1 MSKKFVVRL
10 RKGGVA
16 GNIVANSQ
24 VITIDPLTTG
34 KIFPSN
40 FADGRLAG
48 RIVTSG
54 RSANFIKGI
63 IPRPTTTT
71 TTTTRAPGSTT
82 TTTAAPLLPGQ
93 TSTTTTL
100 SQSSLLC
107 NSINFQLLSD
117 GKDTGVLVLYDPLT
131 PSLTTASIGVRF
143 NFSNP
148 VLGNGEYEVDI
159 SCYRIS
165 KNSNGQ
171 VQFYTGSTV
180 TLNNSGT
187 NYFANA
193 AWGGSTGDETLPGPF
208 RYKLELF
215 LKARF
220 GRPRTL
226 ICEINKELTVVNP
239 TPPVIEISKI
249 TPIKVAPGGSMDV
262 TISYKMVP
270 ADTEIYLYILQGQG
284 AGAASDGKVRPAI
297 ADIVSPKFFA
307 GGANS
312 ILAFVTLPASLGPAT
327 KTVTIKFD
335 NSLPWLIGDFQEWNF
350 ALAKDL
356 YGKEIYFTWGNR
368 DPLQR
373 PILTRQATNLKLSV
387 VMNSAG
393 STTQDLAYPGE
404 TVYINLDG
412 LSSGTKYSLILR
424 HEWEYADDYG
434 GVALN
439 GVRTF
444 NKSWFNTNYLTT
456 DGLDGWIIGGT
467 FSGARFPAKTPVTNP
482 SSYKLTAYY
491 YPFVA
496 SGATKTVTL
505 PIQSNIPVRFV
516 SSPVTEL
523 IRVGDKRFDAASKYK
538 FEVRLMDGDGISYLG
553 VNYGAP
559 FGSVTKSLDYFNLK
573 DSRPIFHTNLEYI
586 EKRTLTTTQSIRLE
600 VTAGDA
606 ITATELGSN
615 GYRIVGCFFGESN
628 NVTSTSF
635 KISQG
640 SQFASTPANAHNPSF
655 PGHQNFY
662 YDITSPMPKGSTIYV
677 TIELNSTGA
686 YSTGNFGFVMY
697 GYRVQDQPSP
707 IGTWFVSDYNKIADY
722 RNHFKIEGGDAAIT
736 ISNLVFTPANG
747 ILNETP
753 DNNLLT
759 LNLDITAS
767 EVRTVYWRCVGP
779 NITADDF
786 DGGNSGNFDT
796 KVGTENVRGATLR
809 VKPDAA
815 TEGDEVFSIALYLSN
830 STTAQPFYT
839 IPTQFTIRDT
849 STSIDEQ
856 VKLADS
862 ELPPYYNNVSL
873 AFVVTRGVRNSQFD
887 IIANGNILMSPFLGD
902 DGSWTGYCDFT
913 GTPAGVLTITFKFK
927 ATEHIR
933 TVEITFVGNKGATP
947 PSGGIG
953 GREAGCPD
961 PDELIN
967 ISPDSYVRAGNL
979 QVGDLIWTMHEHT
992 LEYGYFSVTSVE
1004 EIKQPKLKIS
1014 FSNDRDVTVSLTHR
1028 FLSDDN
1034 QYVWARDLREGSWV
1048 QARDGR
1054 VQVIKLAK
1062 ANVGPVIKLEIDRA
1076 HTYIVNGFISHNV
1089 KSVIER

>member
-1 MSKKFVVRL
+1 MPKKFVVRL

-24 VITIDPLTTG
+24 VITINSLTDG
-34 KIFPSN
+34 PIFPSN
-40 FADGRLAG
+40 FEDGRLVG
-48 RIVTSG
+48 RILTTD
-54 RSANFIKGI
+54 RAANFIKSI

-71 TTTTRAPGSTT
+71 TTTRAPVQTT
-82 TTTAAPLLPGQ
+82 TTRAPLLPGQ
-93 TSTTTTL
+93 TSTTTTF
-100 SQSSLLC
+100 SPSNVPSSLC

-117 GKDTGVLVLYDPLT
+117 GKDTGLLVLYDPLT

-143 NFSNP
+143 NFTNP
-148 VLGNGEYEVDI
+148 ILGNGEYEVDI
-159 SCYRIS
+159 SDYRIS

-171 VQFYTGSTV
+171 VRFNSKLTA
-180 TLNNSGT
+180 TLNDRGT
-187 NYFANA
+187 NNFGNA
-193 AWGGSTGDETLPGPF
+193 AWAGSTGDETLPGPY

-215 LKARF
+215 LKERP

-226 ICEINKELTVVNP
+226 ICEINKELTVVIP

-284 AGAASDGKVRPAI
+284 AGAASDGKVRPATT
-297 ADIVSPKFFA
+297 DIVSPKFFA

-312 ILAFVTLPASLGPAT
+312 ILAFVPLTASLGPAT
-327 KTVTIKFD
+327 KIVTIKFD
-335 NSLPWLIGDFQEWNF
+335 NSLPWLTGDFQEWNF

-373 PILTRQATNLKLSV
+373 PILTRQASNLKLSV

-434 GVALN
+434 GTSLN

-444 NKSWFNTNYLTT
+444 DKSWFNTNYLTT
-456 DGLDGWIIGGT
+456 DGLDGWMIGGT
-467 FSGARFPAKTPVTNP
+467 FSGSKFPPKTPVSNP
-482 SSYKLTAYY
+482 FSYNITAYY

-496 SGATKTVTL
+496 SGATKTITL

-538 FEVRLMDGDGISYLG
+538 FEVKLMDGDGISYLG

-573 DSRPIFHTNLEYI
+573 DSRPIFHTNLEYL
-586 EKRTLTTTQSIRLE
+586 EKRTLTTSQSIRLE
-600 VTAGDA
+600 ITAGDA
-606 ITATELGSN
+606 ITATELGSS
-615 GYRIVGCFFGESN
+615 GYRIVGCFFGEN
-628 NVTSTSF
+628 GNVTSNSF
-635 KISQG
+635 KFSQG
-640 SQFASTPANAHNPSF
+640 TQFASSPTYPHNSSF
-655 PGHQNFY
+655 PGSQNFY
-662 YDITSPMPKGSTIYV
+662 YDITSPMPKGFTIYV
-677 TIELNSTGA
+677 TIELNPTGT
-686 YSTGNFGFVMY
+686 YSAGNFGFIMY
-697 GYRVQDQPSP
+697 GYRVQDPPNFS
-707 IGTWFVSDYNKIADY
+707 SDYNKIADY
-722 RNHFKIEGGDAAIT
+722 RNHFKIEGGVAPVT
-736 ISNLVFTPANG
+736 ISNVKFTPANG

-753 DNNLLT
+753 NNNLLSID
-759 LNLDITAS
+759 LDITAA

-779 NITADDF
+779 NITPDDF
-786 DGGNSGNFDT
+786 DGGSSGNFDT
-796 KVGTENVRGATLR
+796 KIGTENVKGATVR
-809 VKPDAA
+809 IRPDAA
-815 TEGDEVFSIALYLSN
+815 TEGDEVFSIAFYLSN

-849 STSIDEQ
+849 STTINEL

-862 ELPPYYNNVSL
+862 ALPPYHNNVPL
-873 AFVVTRGVRNSQFD
+873 PFVVTDGVRNSQFD
-887 IIANGNILMSPFLGD
+887 IIANGNILMSPFLED
-902 DGSWTGYCDFT
+902 NGSWAGYCDFT
-913 GTPAGVLTITFKFK
+913 GTPAGDLTITFKFK
-927 ATEHIR
+927 ATEHTR
-933 TVEITFVGNKGATP
+933 TVTITFVGPKGGSSFGPGT
-947 PSGGIG
+947 
-953 GREAGCPD
+953 GCPD
-961 PDELIN
+961 PDMLIN
-967 ISPDSYVRAGNL
+967 ISPDSYVRAGSL
-979 QVGDLIWTMHEHT
+979 QVGDIIWTMHEKT

-1004 EIKQPKLKIS
+1004 EVKQPKIKIT
-1014 FSNDRDVTVSLTHR
+1014 FDNDRDVTVSLSHR

-1054 VQVIKLAK
+1054 FSVVKLAK
-1062 ANVGPVIKLEIDRA
+1062 ADVGPVIRLEIERA

-1089 KSVIER
+1089 KGDDRKSMDLM